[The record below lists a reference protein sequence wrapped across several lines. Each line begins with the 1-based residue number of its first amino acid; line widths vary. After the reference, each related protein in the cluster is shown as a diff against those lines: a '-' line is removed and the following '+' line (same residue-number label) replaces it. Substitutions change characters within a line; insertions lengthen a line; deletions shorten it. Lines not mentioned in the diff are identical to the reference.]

1 MAVGSQGPVDFM
13 SHQFDL
19 KVYYEDTDMGGFIYY
34 ANHLKFIERARS
46 TRVAELGVNQLVLQE
61 SRLVFAVKNISAQY
75 LVPARMGD
83 NLLVCSSVI
92 MSTAAR
98 WVLEQTVKRD
108 GIVLFTAEVTIVAI
122 GVGGYPK
129 RLPVELR
136 RILPL

>member
-1 MAVGSQGPVDFM
+1 M

-19 KVYYEDTDMGGFIYY
+19 NVYYEDTDMGGIVYY
-34 ANHLKFIERARS
+34 ANYLKFIERARS
-46 TRVAELGVNQLVLQE
+46 TWVAELGVDQLALQA
-61 SRLVFAVKNISAQY
+61 SGLVFAVRNISAQY

-122 GVGGYPK
+122 GLGGYPR
-129 RLPVELR
+129 RLPIELR

>member
-1 MAVGSQGPVDFM
+1 M
-13 SHQFDL
+13 SHQFGL
-19 KVYYEDTDMGGFIYY
+19 KVGYEDTEMGGIVYY
-34 ANHLKFIERARS
+34 ANYLKFIERARS
-46 TRVAELGVNQLVLQE
+46 TWVAELGVDQLALQA
-61 SRLVFAVKNISAQY
+61 SGLVFAVRNISAQY

-122 GVGGYPK
+122 GVGGFPRRIPK
-129 RLPVELR
+129 ELR

>member
-1 MAVGSQGPVDFM
+1 M

-19 KVYYEDTDMGGFIYY
+19 KVYYEDTDMGGIVYY
-34 ANHLKFIERARS
+34 ANYLKFIERARS
-46 TRVAELGVNQLVLQE
+46 TWVAELGVDQLALQA
-61 SRLVFAVKNISAQY
+61 SGLVFAVRNISAQY

-83 NLLVCSSVI
+83 NLLVFSSVI
-92 MSTAAR
+92 TSTAAR

-122 GVGGYPK
+122 GVGGFPG
-129 RLPVELR
+129 RLPIELR

>member
-1 MAVGSQGPVDFM
+1 M

-19 KVYYEDTDMGGFIYY
+19 KVYYEDTDMGGIVYY
-34 ANHLKFIERARS
+34 ANYLKFIERARS
-46 TRVAELGVNQLVLQE
+46 TWVAELGVDQLALQA
-61 SRLVFAVKNISAQY
+61 SGLVFAVRNISAQY

-83 NLLVCSSVI
+83 NLLVFSSVI
-92 MSTAAR
+92 TSTAAR

-122 GVGGYPK
+122 GLGGYPR
-129 RLPVELR
+129 RLPTELR

>member
-1 MAVGSQGPVDFM
+1 M

-19 KVYYEDTDMGGFIYY
+19 KVYYEDTDMGGIVYY
-34 ANHLKFIERARS
+34 ANYLKFIERARS
-46 TRVAELGVNQLVLQE
+46 TWVVELGVDQLALQA
-61 SRLVFAVKNISAQY
+61 SGLVFAVRNISAQY

-122 GVGGYPK
+122 GVGGSPK
-129 RLPVELR
+129 PLPVELR